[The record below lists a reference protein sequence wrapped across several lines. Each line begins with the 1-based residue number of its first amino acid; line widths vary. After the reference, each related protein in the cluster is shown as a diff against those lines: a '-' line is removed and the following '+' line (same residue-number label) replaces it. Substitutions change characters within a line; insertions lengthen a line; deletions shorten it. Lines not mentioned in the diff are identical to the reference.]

1 MLSSFS
7 RLPARLLSLRVL
19 IPLGLILIS
28 PLSCSSNTQTPV
40 NPAPSSVTPTTTTP
54 YAIQIIMNDKQ
65 IAAFTVSDLS
75 KLAQVRANVAG
86 TDERGP
92 TLLSVLALAGVKD
105 FSEVTIY
112 GFTRGRVAS
121 AELTLK
127 KTEVSDNII
136 LALVERGT
144 AKLTGPD
151 LGAQKA
157 IIDVSRLVVR

>member
-1 MLSSFS
+1 
-7 RLPARLLSLRVL
+7 
-19 IPLGLILIS
+19 
-28 PLSCSSNTQTPV
+28 
-40 NPAPSSVTPTTTTP
+40 
-54 YAIQIIMNDKQ
+54 MNDKQ

-157 IIDVSRLVVR
+157 IIDVSRLAVR